1 MLSREIQ
8 PIYLYLLQLTM
19 NLAGISYLTFSH
31 ILTTYPSPAKHN
43 NCSKTN
49 TIMLPPGGGSQLSA
63 VPHHIHN
70 RSPAHPGAPFLPSFY
85 PCPSVHLT
93 GQDDLIFPPNTP
105 SHPHLDIQHIPSTQ
119 QTLNSNCDLP

>member
-1 MLSREIQ
+1 MLSREIR

-43 NCSKTN
+43 NCSKHKYNHVTSC
-49 TIMLPPGGGSQLSA
+49 GGGSQLSA

-70 RSPAHPGAPFLPSFY
+70 RSPAHPGAPFLTSFY

-93 GQDDLIFPPNTP
+93 GQDDLILLPNTP
-105 SHPHLDIQHIPSTQ
+105 SHPHLDIQHTPSTQ
-119 QTLNSNCDLP
+119 QTLN